1 MSFSIAATIRRL
13 LAPQHEVSISWFL
26 WDRLIRDLRVRGQN
40 STRESGAFL
49 LGHMEDKARRITDY
63 VLYDDLDPHSLDT
76 GIVRFNGRHFGNLWK
91 LCEKRGLSVVADVHV
106 HPRGEGQSDSDRNHP
121 MISQAGH
128 VALILP
134 DFAQRNM
141 GADRVGIYR
150 YRGAKRWEAVAHD
163 RRRDVLRIAI
173 V

>member
-26 WDRLIRDLRVRGQN
+26 WNRLIRDLRVRGQN

-49 LGHMEDKARRITDY
+49 LGYMEDKARRITDY

-76 GIVRFNGRHFGNLWK
+76 GIVRFDGRYFGDLWK

-106 HPRGEGQSDSDRNHP
+106 HPRGEGQSDSDRDHP

-134 DFAQRNM
+134 DFAQRSM

>member
-13 LAPQHEVSISWFL
+13 LAPQHEISISWFL
-26 WDRLIRDLRVRGQN
+26 WNRLIHDLRIRGRN

-49 LGHMEDKARRITDY
+49 LGQMEDKARRITDY

-76 GIVRFNGRHFGNLWK
+76 GIVRFDGRHFGTLWK
-91 LCEKRGLSVVADVHV
+91 RCAERGVSVVADVHV

-128 VALILP
+128 MALILP
-134 DFAQRNM
+134 DFAQPNM
-141 GADRVGIYR
+141 NADRVGIYR
-150 YRGAKRWEAVAHD
+150 YRGAKRWDAVAHD
-163 RRRDVLRIAI
+163 RRGDVLRIAI
-173 V
+173 I